1 MTYTLACNDVI
12 PGCTARFE
20 NVDRQQMLR
29 EIAEHA
35 ATVHGITEVTPEL
48 LAELDAKMQRH

>member
-1 MTYTLACNDVI
+1 MTYRLACNDVI

-20 NVDRQQMLR
+20 NTDREQMLN

-35 ATVHGITEVTPEL
+35 ASAHGITEVTPEL
-48 LAELDAKMQRH
+48 LAQLDAKMQRG